1 LNSIRRNDIIKTQK
15 FIQVKPAPTAETKTN
30 KKGRKMDE
38 KPKYGSEEEN
48 SQEFMPPLDFSSIV
62 FPLYTQALIKLGL
75 MEDPRVN
82 RIETDLEYAKRLIDI
97 LDILKDRT
105 KGNLEPEEENLL
117 EAILS
122 QLKLHYLKKI
132 EAIKL

>member
-1 LNSIRRNDIIKTQK
+1 MNEKQK
-15 FIQVKPAPTAETKTN
+15 DGPEQQTS
-30 KKGRKMDE
+30 R
-38 KPKYGSEEEN
+38 
-48 SQEFMPPLDFSSIV
+48 EFMPPLDFSSIV
-62 FPLYTQALIKLGL
+62 FPLYTQALIQLGL
-75 MEDPRVN
+75 LEDPKNN
-82 RIETDLEYAKRLIDI
+82 RLETNLEYAKRLIDL
-97 LDILKDRT
+97 LDLLKDRT

>member
-1 LNSIRRNDIIKTQK
+1 MND
-15 FIQVKPAPTAETKTN
+15 N
-30 KKGRKMDE
+30 
-38 KPKYGSEEEN
+38 PKARPEAEN

-75 MEDPRVN
+75 LEDPKSN
-82 RIETDLEYAKRLIDI
+82 QLETNLEYAKRLIDI
-97 LDILKDRT
+97 LDLLKDRT
-105 KGNLEPEEENLL
+105 KGNLEPDEENFL

-132 EAIKL
+132 GAIKL

>member
-1 LNSIRRNDIIKTQK
+1 
-15 FIQVKPAPTAETKTN
+15 
-30 KKGRKMDE
+30 MDE
-38 KPKYGSEEEN
+38 KPKFGSEEEN
-48 SQEFMPPLDFSSIV
+48 SQEFMLPLDFSAVI

-82 RIETDLEYAKRLIDI
+82 RIETNLDYAKRLIDI
-97 LDILKDRT
+97 LDLLKDRT
-105 KGNLEPEEENLL
+105 KGNLEPEEENLF

>member
-1 LNSIRRNDIIKTQK
+1 MND
-15 FIQVKPAPTAETKTN
+15 N
-30 KKGRKMDE
+30 
-38 KPKYGSEEEN
+38 PKVRPEAEN

-75 MEDPRVN
+75 LEDPKSN
-82 RIETDLEYAKRLIDI
+82 QLETNLEYAKRLIDI
-97 LDILKDRT
+97 LDLLKDRT
-105 KGNLEPEEENLL
+105 KGNLEPDEENFL

-132 EAIKL
+132 GAIKL